1 MGKNNMSLRNN
12 IYYWKCDSPLSIE
25 EKRKSYFK
33 EKYNGSD
40 IKNVVRAACTEHFGI
55 MPSDIKAAGCDGNH
69 FAYIVNYPDR
79 NYFFRADDGS
89 SGDDYMLA
97 ESALMRLAS
106 AEGIPVPEVYNT
118 YVELKRYP
126 VRFQIMDLIMGKSLS
141 VYHKNNELQVDKIAY
156 ELGMYLRRLHTI
168 RMDGFGFV
176 DTDLLKKDGTVRW
189 LERKYPDYFNKRLDD
204 HLDYLSKN
212 NLLTPETI
220 DEIRQ
225 LFRKYSSLLNL
236 DAGVLVHR
244 DLALWNVLGTPD
256 RITAIIDW
264 DDAVGGDP
272 ADDLGILQCFY
283 EEDFMSHVFSGY
295 FGNEKMSQD
304 FKIRIWLHTLR
315 NMLWKTMIRD
325 YMGYFK
331 KGKDFFLSGNTG
343 DISLKEYTFLKIERS
358 MNILRNSC

>member
-1 MGKNNMSLRNN
+1 MKEGQDMSLRNN

-25 EKRKSYFK
+25 EKKKSYFK
-33 EKYNGSD
+33 EKYSGSD
-40 IKNVVRAACTEHFGI
+40 IEDVVKRACTEHLGKPPKEI
-55 MPSDIKAAGCDGNH
+55 SAAGCDGNH
-69 FAYIVNYPDR
+69 FAYIVTYPDR
-79 NYFFRADDGS
+79 KYFFRADGGS

-97 ESALMRLAS
+97 ESRLMKLVS
-106 AEGIPVPEVYNT
+106 ETGVPVPNVYHT
-118 YVELKRYP
+118 DVEMKRYP
-126 VRFQIMDLIMGKSLS
+126 VMFQIMDLIEGKSLS
-141 VYHKNNELQVDKIAY
+141 VYHRNNELQVDKVAY
-156 ELGMYLRRLHTI
+156 ELGIYMRRLHSVK
-168 RMDGFGFV
+168 MDGFGFV
-176 DTDLLKKDGTVRW
+176 DTDLLKKTGTVKC
-189 LERKYPDYFNKRLDD
+189 LDEKYPEYFYKRLDD
-204 HLDYLSKN
+204 HLEYLSRN
-212 NLLTPETI
+212 DLLSLGTI

-236 DAGVLVHR
+236 DTGVLVHR

-283 EEDFMSHVFSGY
+283 EDDFMAHVFSGY
-295 FGNEKMSQD
+295 FGDEKMSQD
-304 FKIRIWLHTLR
+304 FQIRIWLHTLR

-358 MNILRNSC
+358 MNILRNS